1 MIKRDK
7 DAKIPKIK
15 TINTILNL
23 YKSPTDENEKKLTTN
38 AIKNTKEKIFTLV
51 LLLYDCW
58 LYHSLQNSFNL
69 TLMFFENMAN
79 EMIMSKAINN
89 GRILIKNFEY
99 NLKALTRLIFIISK
113 KSKLT

>member
-7 DAKIPKIK
+7 VAKPPKIK
-15 TINTILNL
+15 TINTTLNL

-38 AIKNTKEKIFTLV
+38 AIKNTKKKIFTLV

-69 TLMFFENMAN
+69 PLMFFENMAN
-79 EMIMSKAINN
+79 EMIMSKASNN
-89 GRILIKNFEY
+89 GRILIKSFEY
-99 NLKALTRLIFIISK
+99 NQKASTRLIFIISK
-113 KSKLT
+113 KSETT